1 MLPMSAYRTFRCR
14 IISVSPLLMHNGQLA
29 DPLDPHAKAMAQ
41 VSGKRK
47 KTEADYAQ
55 LADLEF
61 RGSLY
66 LSRGAPCIP
75 AEMMEACLFRAAAQQ
90 RNSSKAKAGL
100 VVRDDLR
107 LEYDGP
113 PDPQALCA
121 DPRFR
126 LRCGVRVGTS
136 RVMRTR
142 PRFPDWAADLVVDY
156 LPSLLNE
163 HDVRRFAVVAGEQVG
178 LGDWRPRFG
187 RFLVNE
193 AEVEG
198 AAGQ

>member
-1 MLPMSAYRTFRCR
+1 MSAYRTFRCR
-14 IISVSPLLMHNGQLA
+14 ITGASPLLMHNGQLA
-29 DPLDPHAKAMAQ
+29 DPLNAHAKAMSQ
-41 VSGKRK
+41 VAAKRK
-47 KTEADYAQ
+47 KTEADHAQ

-66 LSRGAPCIP
+66 LASGEPCIP
-75 AEMMEACLFRAAAQQ
+75 AEMIEAALIRAAGQQ
-90 RNSSKAKAGL
+90 RNSAKAKAGL

-113 PDPQALCA
+113 KDPRVLCA

-163 HDVRRFAVVAGEQVG
+163 HDVRRFTVVAGEQVG
-178 LGDWRPRFG
+178 VGDWRPRFG
-187 RFLVNE
+187 RFLVEE
-193 AEVEG
+193 AKIEG
-198 AAGQ
+198 AAGR